1 PIYHCPTLLYFYGFA
16 DPRDLPSF
24 PTRRSSD
31 LVETHNGRI
40 VAQQVGLFVNA
51 YTTGLHDV
59 IDRAIVPVESIVLAT
74 EPLPPALCQQLIKHN
89 RAASDTK
96 RLLYYFR
103 RTADNR
109 MVFGGSG
116 RTASKRDA
124 RTLFDKLREGMV
136 TIFPGLKDAKAEYKW
151 SGKAGYTFEKRPY
164 SGRLEDG
171 NHYVLRN

>member
-1 PIYHCPTLLYFYGFA
+1 SSVLHVVFY
-16 DPRDLPSF
+16 
-24 PTRRSSD
+24 
-31 LVETHNGRI
+31 
-40 VAQQVGLFVNA
+40 
-51 YTTGLHDV
+51 
-59 IDRAIVPVESIVLAT
+59 RAIDTCYSIVLAT
-74 EPLPPALCQQLIKHN
+74 EPLPPVSCQLLIKHI

-109 MVFGGSG
+109 MVFGCSG

-124 RTLFDKLREGMV
+124 RSLYDKLREGMV